1 MSDDSKSQPRAASS
15 TQPSRLRRNGV
26 MSRMVR
32 ATVRFVLL
40 VAVPLTVA
48 IVGLE
53 MYVASGKIVNTE
65 NAYVKSEKIAIS
77 ADVSGRVSELGVRAH
92 AKVNKG
98 QLLFVLEQRPFEIE
112 LAKAEAQLGVVE
124 NDIRGYQAAYRMEV
138 AALQMADD
146 DLGFYQREYDRQKK
160 LSSGGIVSKA
170 SHDQSQHNLQQ
181 ARQRISH
188 IQEQIGN
195 AQARLGGDPGLP
207 VQSHPR
213 YLQAIAERDA
223 AMLQLEKTVVR
234 APVSGVLGSIELQA
248 GEHVEDGQ
256 PVFSIVAD
264 ERIWIAANLK
274 ETQLTHVLE
283 GQQVK
288 ITADTY
294 PDRTFAAVV
303 ETIAPATGAEFSL
316 LPPQNASGNWVKVVQ
331 RIPVYMTLLD
341 PPADTPL
348 RAGMSVTAEISTG
361 REREMP
367 AYLEQFMAF
376 VQSAKGHVFASAMA
390 KP

>member
-1 MSDDSKSQPRAASS
+1 MSDDSKSQPEAAPV
-15 TQPSRLRRNGV
+15 TEPARPRRPGV
-26 MSRMVR
+26 MARMVR
-32 ATVRFVLL
+32 GSVRLVLL

-92 AKVNKG
+92 AKVKKG
-98 QLLFVLEQRPFEIE
+98 QILFVLEQRPFEIE

-138 AALQMADD
+138 AALKMADD

-170 SHDQSQHNLQQ
+170 SHDQSQHNMQQ

-195 AQARLGGDPGLP
+195 AQARLGGDPSLP
-207 VQSHPR
+207 VESHPR

-248 GEHVEDGQ
+248 GEYVEDGQ

-274 ETQLTHVLE
+274 ETQLTHVVV
-283 GQQVK
+283 GQQVT

-294 PDRTFAAVV
+294 PDRKFAAVV

-331 RIPVYMTLLD
+331 RVPVYMTLLE
-341 PPADTPL
+341 PPSDTPL

-361 REREMP
+361 RERKLP
-367 AYLEQFMAF
+367 AYLEEVMAF
-376 VQSAKGHVFASAMA
+376 VQSAKEHVFASAMA